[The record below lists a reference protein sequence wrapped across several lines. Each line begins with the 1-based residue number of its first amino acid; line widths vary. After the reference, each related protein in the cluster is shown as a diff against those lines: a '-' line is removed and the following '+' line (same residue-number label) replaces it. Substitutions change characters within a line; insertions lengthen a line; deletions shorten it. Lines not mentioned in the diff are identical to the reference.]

1 MPSGS
6 SIRTSIADARARFE
20 HADIHTSAHMDAELL
35 LMHAIQKPR
44 AFLLANPDYV
54 LSEDELQRFQ
64 RSVSRRELH
73 EPIQYITGEVD
84 FYGLSLCVDN
94 RVLIP
99 RPETEH
105 LVESVLERTAMDK
118 PLRIADVGTG
128 SGAIAIAIAVHRP
141 LANVIALDI
150 SSGALELAARNAKH
164 HGLTDQIRF
173 LASDLL
179 VEVKTEQFDIV
190 VSNPPYIA
198 NEEGPTLSRQV
209 REHEPSVALFAGSS
223 GHEIYERL
231 IPQAK
236 AVLNPGGWLALEI
249 GFGQQGALSRLLED
263 WSELSFIDD
272 LQGMPRVVCARLPR

>member
-6 SIRTSIADARARFE
+6 SIRTSIADARARFNQ
-20 HADIHTSAHMDAELL
+20 AGIHPSAHMDAELL

-54 LSEDELQRFQ
+54 LSEEELQRFQ

-73 EPIQYITGEVD
+73 EPIQYITGEVE
-84 FYGLSLCVDN
+84 FYGLSLFVDN

-105 LVESVLERTAMDK
+105 LVESVLERTAMDN
-118 PLRIADVGTG
+118 PCRIADVGTG

-141 LANVIALDI
+141 LAKITALEI
-150 SSGALELAARNAKH
+150 SPGALELAARNAKR

-173 LASDLL
+173 LTSDLL
-179 VEVKTEQFDIV
+179 FEVQSEQFDLV

-198 NEEGPTLSRQV
+198 NGEGPALSRQV
-209 REHEPSVALFAGSS
+209 REHEPAVALFAGSS

-236 AVLNPGGWLALEI
+236 AVLKPGGWLVLEI
-249 GFGQQGALSRLLED
+249 GFGQKDSLSQLLAD
-263 WSELSFIDD
+263 WSKVSFIAD
-272 LQGMPRVVCARLPR
+272 LQGIPRVACARLSK

>member
-6 SIRTSIADARARFE
+6 SIRTSIADARARFD
-20 HADIHTSAHMDAELL
+20 HAEIHTSAHMDAELL
-35 LMHAIQKPR
+35 LMHAIQRPR

-64 RSVSRRELH
+64 RAVSRRELH
-73 EPIQYITGEVD
+73 EPIQYITGEVE
-84 FYGLSLCVDN
+84 FYGLSLCVDS

-105 LVESVLERTAMDK
+105 LVESVLERAAMDN
-118 PLRIADVGTG
+118 PLRIVDVGTG

-141 LANVIALDI
+141 LASITALDI
-150 SSGALELAARNAKH
+150 SSGALELAAHNAKH

-179 VEVKTEQFDIV
+179 LEVEMEQFDIV
-190 VSNPPYIA
+190 VSNPPYVA
-198 NEEGPTLSRQV
+198 NGEGPALSKQV
-209 REHEPSVALFAGSS
+209 REHEPAVALFAGSS
-223 GHEIYERL
+223 GREIYERI

-236 AVLNPGGWLALEI
+236 SVLKPGGWLALEI
-249 GFGQQGALSRLLED
+249 GFGQKDSLARLLAD
-263 WSELSFIDD
+263 WSEVSFIDD
-272 LQGMPRVVCARLPR
+272 LQGIPRVVCARLPQ